1 MIYYGMFFKY
11 VKILIKSN
19 IKIKEAKILIL
30 WLTFKVDCPD
40 LRNLKIVDIIKILKE
55 YGIEIL
61 IVDPMVDKK
70 EVFKEYGV
78 KVSDIEE
85 MKEIDGNNRS
95 SKT

>member
-1 MIYYGMFFKY
+1 
-11 VKILIKSN
+11 
-19 IKIKEAKILIL
+19 
-30 WLTFKVDCPD
+30 
-40 LRNLKIVDIIKILKE
+40 
-55 YGIEIL
+55 
-61 IVDPMVDKK
+61 MVDKK